1 LSKLFTLAFLLT
13 LSNLFAQTFPAH
25 FQDGY
30 ILVSGRLDGQSIY
43 ILLDSGAPGLVL
55 NREHFGD
62 GSQPATCT
70 GINGSFPCATR
81 TVEDFEWLGIH
92 HRRTEAILS
101 DLSFLE
107 RLLGRRVDAL
117 GGLSL
122 LNGTGLSID
131 YDAQL
136 LTIAADAPAAKAEP
150 FLRFRYADHLPVV
163 TCKVNG
169 QSVRLALD
177 TGAEL
182 HFLFTPTSPESPLA
196 SCDDEATPIRVTG
209 TENISQTRYLTTCS
223 LSVGDYWQDARSSFV
238 SAPDACQTPVPGV
251 DGLLGQ
257 AFLQQYHITIYPA
270 LQRIYVRPRQSVSDL
285 AAGVMP

>member
-1 LSKLFTLAFLLT
+1 CPPLGFYAKFYLHLPCVYVIFTKSLRQTKANPLYSRQIRSQIRYAAFFIRKSDGATLSKLFTLAFLLT
-13 LSNLFAQTFPAH
+13 LSNLIAQTFPAR

-107 RLLGRRVDAL
+107 RMLGIRVDSL

-136 LTIAADAPAAKAEP
+136 LTIAADAPAAK
-150 FLRFRYADHLPVV
+150 
-163 TCKVNG
+163 
-169 QSVRLALD
+169 
-177 TGAEL
+177 
-182 HFLFTPTSPESPLA
+182 
-196 SCDDEATPIRVTG
+196 
-209 TENISQTRYLTTCS
+209 
-223 LSVGDYWQDARSSFV
+223 
-238 SAPDACQTPVPGV
+238 
-251 DGLLGQ
+251 
-257 AFLQQYHITIYPA
+257 
-270 LQRIYVRPRQSVSDL
+270 
-285 AAGVMP
+285 